1 MPNSIE
7 IMANARRAG
16 VIIPAF
22 NVPYLPM
29 IRTVVRAIADE
40 DSFALIE
47 TARPEWGEGGNGGLR
62 AVKKEFDRCGDLEH
76 ARLHLDHVPVIDES
90 HKRVDF
96 LAIIR
101 EALEEGYPSVMVD
114 GSRLSYEENIEATRS
129 VAEIAHQASA
139 ACEAELGRVWG
150 HEAGP
155 PPSYEEMFHS
165 GAGFTDP
172 VEAARFVGETG
183 CDWLSVA
190 VGSIH
195 GSITE
200 GFKDQKK
207 VEARLDL
214 PRLAAISRTVEVPL
228 VLHGGSGVKREFV
241 LEGVKLGIAKMN
253 IGTEIRHAYE
263 AGLKRS
269 QTDADRYLYERTR
282 WILREYLGI
291 ADSRRLVLGDSEA

>member
-1 MPNSIE
+1 MRTSIE
-7 IMANARRAG
+7 IMANARKAG

-29 IRTVVRAIADE
+29 IRPVIQAVVDE

-47 TARPEWGEGGNGGLR
+47 TARPEWGEGGNGGLS
-62 AVKKEFDRCGDLEH
+62 AVRKEFDKCCDLDH
-76 ARLHLDHVPVIDES
+76 VRLHLDHVPVIDES

-96 LAIIR
+96 LSIIR
-101 EALEEGYPSVMVD
+101 EAIDAGYPSVMVD
-114 GSRLSYEENIEATRS
+114 GSRLPFEENITATRS
-129 VAEIAHQASA
+129 VAELAHKTAV

-155 PPSYEEMFHS
+155 PPSYEEMFRS

-172 VEAARFVGETG
+172 AEAGRFVRETG

-195 GSITE
+195 GSMTE

-207 VEARLDL
+207 AEARLDL
-214 PRLAAISRTVEVPL
+214 PRLAVISRTVDVPL

-263 AGLKRS
+263 DGLKHSPAEAVRS
-269 QTDADRYLYERTR
+269 VYERTS
-282 WILREYLGI
+282 WIIREYLGI
-291 ADSRRLVLGDSEA
+291 SDSCRLVNAASEP

>member
-1 MPNSIE
+1 MLTSLE

-29 IRTVVRAIADE
+29 IRTVIRAVADE

-47 TARPEWGEGGNGGLR
+47 TAKPEWGEGGNGGLQ
-62 AVKKEFDRCGDLEH
+62 AVRREFDACADLDH
-76 ARLHLDHVPVIDES
+76 VRLHLDHIPVIDEC

-96 LAIIR
+96 LSIIR
-101 EALEEGYPSVMVD
+101 EALEAGYPSVMVD
-114 GSRLSYEENIEATRS
+114 GSRASYEENIEATRE
-129 VAEIAHQASA
+129 VAEIAHKVNA

-150 HEAGP
+150 HESGP
-155 PPSYEEMFHS
+155 PPSYEEMFRS

-172 VEAARFVGETG
+172 DEAGRFARESG

-195 GSITE
+195 GSMTE

-207 VEARLDL
+207 ADARLDL
-214 PRLAAISRTVEVPL
+214 PRLAAISRVTGVPL

-263 AGLKRS
+263 AGLKKS
-269 QTDADRYLYERTR
+269 PADAERALYERTR

-291 ADSRRLVLGDSEA
+291 ADSRRLVLGISE

>member
-1 MPNSIE
+1 MPNSVE

-29 IRTVVRAIADE
+29 IRTVIRAVADE

-62 AVKKEFDRCGDLEH
+62 AVKKEFDACGDLDH
-76 ARLHLDHVPVIDES
+76 VRLHLDHVPVIDES
-90 HKRVDF
+90 HKRVDYMS
-96 LAIIR
+96 IMR
-101 EALEEGYPSVMVD
+101 EALEAGYPSVMVD
-114 GSRLSYEENIEATRS
+114 GSRVPYEENVEATRE
-129 VAEIAHQASA
+129 VAEIAHKANA

-155 PPSYEEMFHS
+155 PPSYEEMFQS

-172 VEAARFVGETG
+172 DEAGRFARESG

-195 GSITE
+195 GSMTE

-207 VEARLDL
+207 ADARLDL
-214 PRLAAISRTVEVPL
+214 PRLAAISRVTGVPL
-228 VLHGGSGVKREFV
+228 VLHGGSGVRREFV

-263 AGLKRS
+263 AGLKKS
-269 QTDADRYLYERTR
+269 PADAERALYERTR

-291 ADSRRLVLGDSEA
+291 ADSRALVLGISE